1 MALSGSA
8 NFQLNVTEVIQ
19 EAYDRIG
26 GDPILGYDV
35 RSARRSLNIMFT
47 DWANRGYNQWT
58 VELETLSLVQ
68 GTNQYTL
75 PADTIDIVESS
86 IRRNEGGTNTDYFMT
101 RLSLGDYE
109 AIGVKS
115 TQSLPTQYFLQRL
128 STPVLFLYPTPINS
142 TDVMRYWRIRRIED
156 ITANTVNGVDQN
168 VDVPSRWI
176 EAMCSGLAYFLGKK
190 RPGIDGNMRAELK
203 LDYEEAFSR
212 AQSADSTPTTRIVP
226 GYGRAI

>member
-1 MALSGSA
+1 MALSGTA
-8 NFQLNVTEVIQ
+8 TFNLNVTEVIQ

-35 RSARRSLNIMFT
+35 LTAIRILNIMFS

-58 VELETLSLVQ
+58 VELETLALVQ

-75 PADTIDIVESS
+75 PSDTVDIVEAS
-86 IRRNEGGTNTDYFMT
+86 IRRTESGVDQDFFMT
-101 RLSLGDYE
+101 RLALGDYE

-128 STPVLFLYPTPINS
+128 ATPVLFLYPTPINS
-142 TDVMRYWRIRRIED
+142 TDIMRYWRIRRIED
-156 ITANTVNGVDQN
+156 VTASTVAGVDQN

-176 EAMCSGLAYFLGKK
+176 EAMCSGLAYFLSKK
-190 RPGIDGNMRAELK
+190 RPSIDGGTRAELK

-212 AQSADSTPTTRIVP
+212 AQAADSTPTTRIVP
-226 GYGRAI
+226 GYGRAY

>member
-1 MALSGSA
+1 
-8 NFQLNVTEVIQ
+8 
-19 EAYDRIG
+19 
-26 GDPILGYDV
+26 
-35 RSARRSLNIMFT
+35 
-47 DWANRGYNQWT
+47 
-58 VELETLSLVQ
+58 
-68 GTNQYTL
+68 
-75 PADTIDIVESS
+75 
-86 IRRNEGGTNTDYFMT
+86 MT
-101 RLSLGDYE
+101 RLALGDYE

-212 AQSADSTPTTRIVP
+212 AQSAELSLSNLLGADLSTETS
-226 GYGRAI
+226 RASSAAFSFFFYILFCLKEIK